1 MTTNNMT
8 TATHNAL
15 KIRQETVIVKGH
27 DYKRWVVD
35 LGVTQA
41 GKRERKT
48 FASEAKAQKFIRQHR
63 KDQARWAGRQ
73 VVLERKI
80 GEDADR
86 LSNDHL
92 RDAIV
97 ALEILHGGATLTEAA
112 KFFAEHTVLP
122 GNKRTV
128 AELATDF
135 VQTKI
140 AAGRRPD
147 SIRDMRARLGML
159 TRDFQDTP
167 VNEIT
172 ALDLERWLDARS
184 AKGVHRLNFR
194 QVFQNFFNFG
204 IKRGVCR
211 INPATAIEKPS
222 IDEKIPSILT
232 TAAAEKLML
241 TAHNKSP
248 EMVPYF
254 AIAIFAGIRPTELRK
269 LDWSCVDLNARRIR
283 VVPETAKKRRM
294 RYVDIS
300 ENLVAWLSPHK
311 QEEGLI
317 SSSRK
322 YFDYVKKEAG
332 IDWEPDILRHSFGS
346 YHLARHDNAALTSL
360 QMGHMRTDVLFNHY
374 RDLVTRQDADKFW
387 GILPPKQ
394 Q

>member
-1 MTTNNMT
+1 MTTSNMT

-41 GKRERKT
+41 GKRERRT
-48 FASEAKAQKFIRQHR
+48 FSSETKAQKFIRQYR
-63 KDQARWAGRQ
+63 KDQSRWAERQ

-80 GEDADR
+80 GEDAAK
-86 LSNDHL
+86 LSNEHL
-92 RDAIV
+92 RDAIT
-97 ALEILHGGATLTEAA
+97 ALGILRGGATLAEAA

-128 AELATDF
+128 AELVEDF

-147 SIRDMRARLGML
+147 SIRDMRARLGVL
-159 TRDFQDTP
+159 SSDFQDTP

-211 INPATAIEKPS
+211 INPATAIERPS
-222 IDEKIPSILT
+222 INEKIPSILT
-232 TAAAEKLML
+232 PAAAGKLMFA
-241 TAHNKSP
+241 AHNKSP

-254 AIAIFAGIRPTELRK
+254 AIAVFAGIRPTELRK
-269 LDWSCVDLNARRIR
+269 LDWSCVDLQARRIR

-300 ENLVAWLSPHK
+300 ENLLVWLIPYHRESGVIPF
-311 QEEGLI
+311 
-317 SSSRK
+317 SRK
-322 YFDYVKKEAG
+322 YFDGIKREAG
-332 IDWEPDILRHSFGS
+332 IDWAPDILRHCFGS
-346 YHLARHDNAALTSL
+346 YHLAKYNNAALTSL

-374 RDLVTRQDADKFW
+374 RDLVTGQDANAFW
-387 GILPPKQ
+387 SILPPKE
-394 Q
+394 